1 MKGPSVGDVT
11 SGEIKI
17 HRCQAT
23 DTVVTKPGKWQNF
36 AANRQKCQKTGRART
51 AANGSLANADRPGGR
66 DE

>member
-23 DTVVTKPGKWQNF
+23 DTVVTKLGKWQKF
-36 AANRQKCQKTGRART
+36 VANRQKCQKTGQTQT
-51 AANGSLANADRPGGR
+51 AANGSLANADRAWGQG
-66 DE
+66 